1 MSVNTLKKLLNETS
15 DKLTPQLFK
24 RCHELRDKFKFIQE
38 KKTRTEQEV
47 ALKKYKLDNMA
58 IKIKPENV
66 GSFTAYCKSKGY
78 GGVTEKCISQGKNS
92 SSTAIRKK
100 ATFAKNA
107 RGWNK

>member
-58 IKIKPENV
+58 IKIGKIINILSYIKNLNYN
-66 GSFTAYCKSKGY
+66 GKFSSFKQIDEMHRQGKMREFIEEFTNKYCK
-78 GGVTEKCISQGKNS
+78 
-92 SSTAIRKK
+92 
-100 ATFAKNA
+100 
-107 RGWNK
+107 